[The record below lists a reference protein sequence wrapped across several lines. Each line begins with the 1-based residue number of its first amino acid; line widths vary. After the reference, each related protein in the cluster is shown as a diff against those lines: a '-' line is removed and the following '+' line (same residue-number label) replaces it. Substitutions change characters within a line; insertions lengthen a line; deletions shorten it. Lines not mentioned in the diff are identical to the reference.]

1 MPVAQGT
8 LISRPR
14 LNALLD
20 KGLNYPFTLVSAPAG
35 FGKTTLLSTW
45 AQFLQARDSRLCWIS
60 LDEEDNEPRLFWSY
74 VLTALH
80 MQCPERFQP
89 LLMHLQSQPPPP
101 LKSLLT
107 ALINLL
113 AEGTDHFVL
122 ILDDYQVI
130 MEEQVHTT
138 LEYLIEHLPAQLRIM
153 LSTRADPPLWLAH
166 LRARGHMLEV
176 RTDHLRCTAEE
187 IRAFFDEVMGIQ
199 LPDETIQG
207 VTTRMEGW
215 LVGLQLL
222 GLSLPGQVNPA
233 DLLKEISG
241 DQRYILDYL
250 TEEVLG
256 RQPQEV
262 QTFLLYTSILEQL
275 SASLCDAVME
285 QTGSRQMLHRLEQSN
300 LFVVSL
306 DSKRAWYRYH
316 ALFAEALRYRLQQT
330 QGDLMPALHRRASL
344 WYASHDQ
351 TTQAIL
357 HALRAKEWLWAADLI
372 ERKRLLLVSHI
383 WGASHHVLAQL
394 QHWIGQ
400 LSTEVMRVRPLL
412 CNTSAMLLLVTAP
425 FSMLDS
431 WLDVVEAALTALP
444 TTQMQREQGDLL
456 AAAIC
461 TRASLRGL
469 EGDGW
474 TTLTLCE
481 QALSLASADNLLL
494 RSQTLLIQALAYYVA
509 SVNDAKA
516 GMQIA
521 LQAVSLAQEAGPPAL
536 TLNVMGS
543 AAVFMTGAGQLHEA
557 QQLTQQ
563 AMLLGQQPGGLISP
577 EMGFPSSLR
586 ADILREWNKLDAAL
600 SLVEEAITLCKQT
613 TSLSSLIYVLYG
625 YSVLLRVYLS
635 RGELDAAC
643 SALQQFEASGTS
655 MNQPFYSLIH
665 AHFTIVDQVRL
676 WVACGELDRAIRWAK
691 NLDLKGPHSNPFVR
705 EREEAALVRVLLAR
719 HQPNPALERL
729 ELVLQRAT
737 TGQRWRHVIE
747 MRLLQA
753 LAHQMCQNEKQ
764 ALDALSEALRLAE
777 PEGYIRSFVD
787 EGAPMEALLYQLRRP
802 TGKHGPTPYL
812 DSLLAA
818 FQQMSMAQVQ
828 TGEPPKA
835 KAQPLPEPL
844 SERELQVL
852 QLLACGASNQE
863 IAQELV
869 IVVDTVKR
877 HVSHIFAKLGV
888 NNRVQAVRQARELS
902 LLDEEP

>member
-1 MPVAQGT
+1 
-8 LISRPR
+8 
-14 LNALLD
+14 
-20 KGLNYPFTLVSAPAG
+20 
-35 FGKTTLLSTW
+35 LSLKH
-45 AQFLQARDSRLCWIS
+45 LQPCWLS
-60 LDEEDNEPRLFWSY
+60 LDEDDNDPRLFWTYILS
-74 VLTALH
+74 ALD
-80 MQCPERFQP
+80 QQQPERFTP
-89 LLMHLQSQPPPP
+89 LLMELQTQSVP
-101 LKSLLT
+101 SNHLLT

-113 AEGTDHFVL
+113 AESTEHFVL

-130 MEEQVHTT
+130 TQEQVHTT
-138 LEYLIEHLPAQLRIM
+138 LLYLLAHLPPQLCIV
-153 LSTRADPPLWLAH
+153 LSTRADPPLSLSM
-166 LRARGHMLEV
+166 LRAYQHLQEI
-176 RTDHLRCTAEE
+176 RTEQLCCTAEE
-187 IRAFFDEVMGIQ
+187 TKTFFDEAMHIH
-199 LPDETIQG
+199 LPNETVQE
-207 VTTRMEGW
+207 VTARTEGW
-215 LVGLQLL
+215 LVGMQLL
-222 GLSLPGQVNPA
+222 GLSLPGYADPA
-233 DLLKEISG
+233 TLLEEISG

-250 TEEVLG
+250 TEEVLR

-262 QTFLLYTSILEQL
+262 QTFLLYTSILGQL

-285 QTGSRQMLHRLEQSN
+285 QTGSQQMLHRLERSN

-306 DSKRAWYRYH
+306 DNKREWYRYH
-316 ALFAEALRYRLQQT
+316 ALFAEALRYRLEQT
-330 QGDLMPALHRRASL
+330 QGDLMLAFHHRASL
-344 WYASHDQ
+344 WYAKHDQ
-351 TTQAIL
+351 ATQAIL

-372 ERKRLLLVSHI
+372 ERKRLPLVAHT
-383 WGASHHVLAQL
+383 WGASHHALALL
-394 QHWIGQ
+394 QHWISQ
-400 LSTEVMRVRPLL
+400 LPTEVMHARPLL

-431 WLDVVEAALTALP
+431 WLDVVEATLTALP
-444 TTQMQREQGDLL
+444 TTQMQQEQADLL
-456 AAAIC
+456 GAAIC
-461 TRASLRGL
+461 TRASLRGV

-474 TTLTLCE
+474 TTLTLCK
-481 QALSLASADNLLL
+481 QALSLASADNLRL

-543 AAVFMTGAGQLHEA
+543 AAVFMTVAGQLHEA

-577 EMGFPSSLR
+577 EMGYPSSLR

-643 SALQQFEASGTS
+643 SALQQFEASGMS
-655 MNQPFYSLIH
+655 MNQPFYSLTH

-691 NLDLKGPHSNPFVR
+691 NLDLKGLHSNPFVR

-719 HQPNPALERL
+719 HQPNLALERL
-729 ELVLQRAT
+729 ERVLQKAT

-753 LAHQMCQNEKQ
+753 LAHQMCQKEMQ

-787 EGAPMEALLYQLRRP
+787 EGAPMESLLYRLRRQNR
-802 TGKHGPTPYL
+802 KHGLTPYL
-812 DSLLAA
+812 DTLLAA
-818 FQQMSMAQVQ
+818 FQPES
-828 TGEPPKA
+828 
-835 KAQPLPEPL
+835 KAQAEEPAQAYQLPEPL
-844 SERELQVL
+844 SKREQEVL
-852 QLLACGASNQE
+852 QLLADGVSNQE

-869 IVVDTVKR
+869 IAIDTVKR
-877 HVSHIFAKLGV
+877 HVSHIYSKLGV
-888 NNRVQAVRQARELS
+888 HNRVQAVQQARALG
-902 LLDEEP
+902 LFDESPDIREV